1 MARKARGKH
10 VDVLI
15 NNVHEVDRLSQIH
28 GQITHKGPGYKHDVQ
43 ILHKS
48 AIILLVACWEAYVE
62 DLAVASLEHMISAAK
77 DHTVFSKYVLER
89 VGSNHS
95 GVNAWKL
102 AGTGWKKALRDNM
115 KGVLA
120 RTTGVFNT
128 PRTAQVD
135 DLFHKTIGLPSLSS
149 SWYWPGRSIQQT
161 KQVLDDLVTLRG
173 SIAHRVTSTKHV
185 TLEHVKNA
193 RSFVYRLSVK
203 SHNRLCEYLE
213 IQVGNSP
220 WPRAFFQGTK

>member
-1 MARKARGKH
+1 MPRKAKAKH
-10 VDVLI
+10 AEVLI

-28 GQITHKGPGYKHDVQ
+28 GQITLKGPGYKHDVQ

-95 GVNAWKL
+95 GVKAWKL

-120 RTTGVFNT
+120 KTTGVFNT
-128 PRTAQVD
+128 PRTVQVD
-135 DLFHKTIGLPSLSS
+135 KLFQKTIGLPSLSS
-149 SWYWPGRSIQQT
+149 SWYWPGRSVQQT
-161 KQVLDDLVTLRG
+161 TKALDGLVTLRG
-173 SIAHRVTSTKHV
+173 SIAHRVTSTKSV
-185 TLEHVKNA
+185 TLEHVKDA

-203 SHNRLCEYLE
+203 SHNRLCDYLE
-213 IQVGNSP
+213 VQVGNSP
-220 WPRAFFQGTK
+220 WLRMVFKGTK